1 MENTTEWIEHLKHPM
16 VLAGFALFIFAML
29 LKPIFSRFSDQLSE
43 TAIERLLHKSITYVF
58 ILALVVIA
66 GGIVL
71 SFDPF
76 ESESKA
82 NTSQNSATKS
92 TNANT
97 VEQHTS
103 GDKSPAITGKDV
115 QLNYG
120 GVLASQKKSKQPIAE
135 AATKPTPPLQVHQ
148 TTQGN
153 QSAAIHSSGDV
164 SINYAD

>member
-1 MENTTEWIEHLKHPM
+1 MTEWIEHLKHPM
-16 VLAGFALFIFAML
+16 VLAGFGLFVFAMV
-29 LKPIFSRFSDQLSE
+29 LKPILSSFSDQLSE
-43 TAIERLLHKSITYVF
+43 TAIERLIHKSITYVF

-71 SFDPF
+71 SFNPF
-76 ESESKA
+76 EPDPE
-82 NTSQNSATKS
+82 TKS
-92 TNANT
+92 LQDNTAKTTNANSI
-97 VEQHTS
+97 EQHTS

-115 QLNYG
+115 QLNYA
-120 GVLASQKKSKQPIAE
+120 GVLSSQKKTKQSNIESP
-135 AATKPTPPLQVHQ
+135 TKQIQPVQIHQ